1 MKTFIYF
8 NAPDK
13 PENMGISQLTDNLQ
27 QFLADRA
34 TILVDYEILSDRF
47 TFTKEVV
54 DEVPVRGYALTF
66 QVPDDFQN

>member
-13 PENMGISQLTDNLQ
+13 PTNMGISQLTDNLQ

-34 TILVDYEILSDRF
+34 EILVDYTILEDRF

-54 DEVPVRGYALTF
+54 EGEVIRGYALTF